1 MKLAPGF
8 SLAAALILSVVTGSL
23 QISAADKGP
32 TIFASVSLK
41 DALDAVASDWVKRG
55 GAQPVIA

>member
-41 DALDAVASDWVKRG
+41 DALDAVASDWVS
-55 GAQPVIA
+55 GAALSP